1 MRLYNS
7 LFKSADGL
15 SIGRYTVAVQGGG
28 YFEGVKS
35 LGDFSPESICLHF
48 SHALLEVVGEN
59 LVIAK
64 FIDGD
69 LQIDGK
75 ITGVRQI
82 KGAEER

>member
-7 LFKSADGL
+7 LFKSADGF

-35 LGDFSPESICLHF
+35 LGDFSPERISLHF
-48 SHALLEVVGEN
+48 AHTLLEVFGEN

-75 ITGVRQI
+75 ITGVMQS
-82 KGAEER
+82 KGAEEK